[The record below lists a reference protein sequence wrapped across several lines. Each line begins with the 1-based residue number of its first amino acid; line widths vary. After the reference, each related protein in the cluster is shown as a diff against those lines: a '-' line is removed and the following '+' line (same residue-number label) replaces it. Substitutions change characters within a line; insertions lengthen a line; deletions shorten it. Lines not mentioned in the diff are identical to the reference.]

1 MLSNNNAQIP
11 PQPTLQSDARIA
23 ESLLYQQNQ
32 EQFSVIQQ
40 IFVDFSIPLSL
51 RSKFYTFWNN
61 IILGN
66 YTERDI
72 NWLML
77 KFDEWRVQFLW
88 YIPDT
93 YWNNAQDFEGD
104 STDRG
109 DTADLSIDLN
119 MLLNSLQ
126 QLFFINL
133 TRGREGFTMKWLNT
147 SRGII
152 EAPTDQPKK
161 ARWF

>member
-1 MLSNNNAQIP
+1 MLFNNNPQSQ
-11 PQPTLQSDARIA
+11 PQPALQSNDRIA

-32 EQFSVIQQ
+32 EQFDIIQQ
-40 IFVDFSIPLSL
+40 VFVDFSIPLSL

-66 YTERDI
+66 YNERDI

-77 KFDEWRVQFLW
+77 KFAEWRIQFLW

-93 YWNNAQDFEGD
+93 YWNNAQDFKGD
-104 STDRG
+104 PTDKG
-109 DTADLSIDLN
+109 DTPDISLDLN
-119 MLLNSLQ
+119 MLLNSLE

-133 TRGREGFTMKWLNT
+133 TRGRDGFTMKWLRT
-147 SRGII
+147 GRGIV
-152 EAPTDQPKK
+152 ETQTEQPKK